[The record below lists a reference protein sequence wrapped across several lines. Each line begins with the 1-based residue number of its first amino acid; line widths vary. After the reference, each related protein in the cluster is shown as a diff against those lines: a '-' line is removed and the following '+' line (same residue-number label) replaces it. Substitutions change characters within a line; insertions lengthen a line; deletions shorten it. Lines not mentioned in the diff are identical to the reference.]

1 MKFQSAVLLA
11 AALATALS
19 GCAAV
24 GIGPRNAS
32 NEATT
37 TSAAQGAMVG
47 AAIGCAAGLASSL
60 LTHSGL
66 SIKRCAMGGAAGAV
80 VGGVV
85 GYKRGLQEANA
96 LAEQARNAGLVAQVQ
111 TKTVSATDSTGK
123 TEHAQAL
130 DRLTIQLLATDI
142 ARRGPTTAAI
152 LAKAAALADDS
163 AEPVTLTVSG
173 TPAQRAWLAQ
183 TLRADLKA
191 DTTATLIEKSAITTP
206 SLELSPVPNVPHDST
221 QTGTR

>member
-1 MKFQSAVLLA
+1 MKFQSSVLLA

-19 GCAAV
+19 GCASV
-24 GIGPRNAS
+24 GIGPRNPS
-32 NEATT
+32 NDATT
-37 TSAAQGAMVG
+37 TSVAHGAMVG
-47 AAIGCAAGLASSL
+47 GAVGCAAGFVSGL

-66 SIKRCAMGGAAGAV
+66 SIKRCAIGGAAGAV

-85 GYKRGLQEANA
+85 GYKQGLEKANA
-96 LAEQARNAGLVAQVQ
+96 LAEQARNGGLVAQVQ

-142 ARRGPTTAAI
+142 ARRGPTTAGI
-152 LAKAAALADDS
+152 LAKAAALADES

-173 TPAQRAWLAQ
+173 TPTQRAWLVQ
-183 TLRADLKA
+183 TLRADLKS
-191 DTTATLIEKSAITTP
+191 DTTATLIEKSASATP
-206 SLELSPVPNVPHDST
+206 SLELSPVPDVPHTSADKEN
-221 QTGTR
+221 Q